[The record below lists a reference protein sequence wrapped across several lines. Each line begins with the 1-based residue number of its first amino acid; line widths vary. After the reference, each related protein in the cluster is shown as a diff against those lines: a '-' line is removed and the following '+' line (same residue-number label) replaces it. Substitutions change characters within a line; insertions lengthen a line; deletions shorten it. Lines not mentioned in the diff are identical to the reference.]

1 MKLTTLSPSN
11 RSWSRALVAAGL
23 ALAICTSAGA
33 QQAAADKKKA
43 AGEGDERPDYV
54 ELNGFLGGSFFQQ
67 VDKGLGTKLHSGG
80 AAGARVTENFW
91 RYVGLEQAFTYSAN
105 NLTFLKPNQPGL
117 PNFGFGNRIYQYS
130 LNPVIYWTPRGSRFR
145 PFLTAGVSA
154 LNITPTDTAKGEAR
168 FAPNLIYG
176 AQALNNNIQ
185 AGLNYGG
192 GLKYHL
198 TDRIGLRFDVRGL
211 FTKNPTFKL
220 PDSSPAGVYIPR
232 GAQLNGL
239 QTTAGITYYIGRKA
253 EPLPPPPPPP
263 PPQPLAALSA
273 GTLSAGSGTL
283 CQGRAITV
291 RSNVTDPA
299 GRAITYK
306 WMVNGQPAGTN
317 SAELTFTPDHAG
329 NYMVELQADAPNNE
343 GLATRT
349 AKANTLSLSVQE
361 YKAPT
366 IGNIS
371 VNPAAIEY
379 GQTASLSAAATGSAC
394 STISFQWTATEG
406 TITNPTSASTSF
418 DSKSVR
424 FDQGGKIQ
432 SKTVTITG
440 KVTDDRGMSAT
451 ANGALKVDYTPQS
464 IRFSDVIF
472 SKNSARVNN
481 CGKRVLL
488 EELAPKAADP
498 DYEIVLVGHIDND
511 EVSKTRRPSTLD
523 KQRTLNALAVLTGGT
538 GTCANVDP
546 SRVKVDWVGTEQT
559 ADMQPALCGTSARSA
574 SKERPGS
581 MASTADQNRRVEVW
595 LVPKGTKMP
604 SSFKAAETVTPREL
618 KRLGCP
624 K

>member
-1 MKLTTLSPSN
+1 MKQTTLSPSN

-23 ALAICTSAGA
+23 AMVICTSAGA

-43 AGEGDERPDYV
+43 AAEGDERPDFV

-67 VDKGLGTKLHSGG
+67 VDKGLGTKLNNGG

-91 RYVGLEQAFTYSAN
+91 RYVGLEQAFTYSTN

-117 PNFGFGNRIYQYS
+117 PNYGFGSRIYQYS
-130 LNPVIYWTPRGSRFR
+130 LNPVVYWTPRGSRFR
-145 PFLTAGVSA
+145 PFMTVGISA
-154 LNITPTDTAKGEAR
+154 LNITPTDTGKADGRSLA
-168 FAPNLIYG
+168 NQIYG
-176 AQALNNNIQ
+176 AQNTNNNIQ
-185 AGLNYGG
+185 PAMNYGG
-192 GLKYHL
+192 GLKVHL
-198 TDRIGLRFDVRGL
+198 TDRVGLRFDVRGL
-211 FTKNPTFKL
+211 YTKNPTYRL
-220 PDSSPAGVYIPR
+220 PDSSSTGVYIPR
-232 GAQLNGL
+232 GSMLNGV
-239 QTTAGITYYIGRKA
+239 QTTAGITYYIGKKA
-253 EPLPPPPPPP
+253 EPLPPPAPPP
-263 PPQPLAALSA
+263 PPQPLAALNA

-306 WMVNGQPAGTN
+306 WTVNGQPAGSN
-317 SAELTFTPDHAG
+317 SAELTFTPDKPG
-329 NYMVELQADAPNNE
+329 SYMVELQADAPNTE
-343 GLATRT
+343 GLAVRT
-349 AKANTLSLSVQE
+349 AKANTLSLNVQE

-366 IGNIS
+366 IGTIS

-379 GQTASLSAAATGSAC
+379 GQSAALSTTATGSAC
-394 STISFQWTATEG
+394 STISYQWTATEG
-406 TITNPTSASTSF
+406 TISNPTGASTSF

-440 KVTDDRGMSAT
+440 KVTDDRGQSAT
-451 ANGALKVDYTPQS
+451 ATGTLKVDYTPQS

-472 SKNSARVNN
+472 SKGSSRVNN

-511 EVSKTRRPSTLD
+511 EASKTRVPSKLD
-523 KQRTLNALAVLTGGT
+523 QQRALNALAVLTGGT

-546 SRVKVDWVGTEQT
+546 SRVKVDWVGTEQV

-604 SSFKAAETVTPREL
+604 SSFKGAKTVTPREL